1 MPCPWQMVFFV
12 QLLSISE
19 RALIFFF
26 FSLWEPASKAASLLA
41 ERGQEGKEGNP
52 IKDTDYFPK
61 GPDQLIPEPGT

>member
-1 MPCPWQMVFFV
+1 MSLADGLF
-12 QLLSISE
+12 
-19 RALIFFF
+19 RATAVYFRKSFNFFF
-26 FSLWEPASKAASLLA
+26 FFLWEPASKAASLLA

>member
-1 MPCPWQMVFFV
+1 MSLADGLF
-12 QLLSISE
+12 
-19 RALIFFF
+19 RATAVYFRKSFNFFFF